1 MQTQIIPLAR
11 SARDVH
17 RFLQAAYP
25 IYEGDPRW
33 VAPLLVD
40 QRQVFLDGNPF
51 FAHAQM
57 QLWLAEQQGR
67 VVGRIAGIYDRNYVE
82 FQRDPAAFWGFFE
95 CVNDPAVSRA
105 LFDTVLAWARQQGAQ
120 RIVGPMNPSTNDECG
135 LLVQG
140 FDRPP
145 VFMMTYNPP
154 YYPQLVEQAGFTKA
168 KDLLAFFFDLA
179 NTPMERFERIAAKF
193 EKREPE
199 MRLRPIR
206 KKTLAED
213 IRKVTEVYNEAW
225 EANWGFVPMTPEEIQ
240 FMAKR
245 LKPLLYEGLAYLM
258 ETPEETVGFLLAS
271 PDYNEAFLPLRGRLL
286 SPGLIKALPYM
297 LHWKTTDIV
306 RVITLGVKK
315 KFRGRGVEAAML
327 CHGLRTGFRAGFR
340 HVEAS
345 WVLEDND
352 AVKRVIELFGGTVY
366 KVYRVYERNLE
377 PLPLP

>member
-1 MQTQIIPLAR
+1 
-11 SARDVH
+11 
-17 RFLQAAYP
+17 
-25 IYEGDPRW
+25 
-33 VAPLLVD
+33 
-40 QRQVFLDGNPF
+40 
-51 FAHAQM
+51 
-57 QLWLAEQQGR
+57 
-67 VVGRIAGIYDRNYVE
+67 VE
-82 FQRDPAAFWGFFE
+82 FQKDPAAFWGFFE
-95 CVNDPAVSRA
+95 CVDDPAVSGA
-105 LFDTVLAWARQQGAQ
+105 LFEAARRWAREQGAR
-120 RIVGPMNPSTNDECG
+120 RILGPMNPSTNDECG
-135 LLVQG
+135 LLVRG

-154 YYPQLVEQAGFTKA
+154 YYPRLVELAGFAKA
-168 KDLLAFFFDLA
+168 KDLLAFFFNLA

-225 EANWGFVPMTPEEIQ
+225 EANWGFVPMTPDEIQ

-245 LKPLLYEGLAYLM
+245 LKPLLYEGLAYVM
-258 ETPEETVGFLLAS
+258 ETPQETVGFLLAS

-286 SPGLIKALPYM
+286 SPGLFKALPYL

-315 KFRGRGVEAAML
+315 KYRGRGIEAAML

-345 WVLEDND
+345 WVLEDNEP
-352 AVKRVIELFGGTVY
+352 VKRVIELFGGEVY
-366 KVYRVYERNLE
+366 KIYRVYERNL
-377 PLPLP
+377 